1 MPRSSD
7 PIYRSPQW
15 MGAFDPARRE
25 AFERAINVSG
35 AGSVLIQ
42 TFINRTVQMLT
53 LREFGLQS
61 VLDRRPGQGDKA
73 YINRRTA
80 GTAGGAWVADTD
92 ALTEETGTYAQE
104 SFTYKTLAT
113 RGKVTRKM
121 QAIGRSYGDTL
132 AQELT
137 GKAEDFANALESAAV
152 IGDSAAT
159 TNQIDGLLTLVN
171 NVSSQVVS
179 LTTAASGTS
188 LTLSSLDDAI
198 DRVKGSAVRSDLV
211 IVGSFA
217 GLRSLNA
224 ALQAQQQ
231 FNDTVEIAA
240 GFRVRT
246 YDGIPMVV
254 STAMPNTLQYLGDGS
269 IKQFTGGTSTALA
282 VVNKRH
288 VYWEELTPTT
298 VMPLAKTDSQ
308 FDQFD
313 MFWDGALVYANT
325 LGGALVTGISV

>member
-7 PIYRSPQW
+7 PQYRSPQW
-15 MGAFDPARRE
+15 MGSFDPARRE

-80 GTAGGAWVADTD
+80 GANGGAWVADTD
-92 ALTEETGTYAQE
+92 SLTEETGSYAQS
-104 SFTYKTLAT
+104 SFQYKTLAT

-132 AQELT
+132 AQEIT
-137 GKAEDFANALESAAV
+137 GKAEDFANALEDAAV
-152 IGDSAAT
+152 LGDSGANA
-159 TNQIDGLLTLVN
+159 NQIDGLLTLVN
-171 NVSSQVVS
+171 DVSGQVVS
-179 LTTAASGTS
+179 LTTASAGTS
-188 LTLSSLDDAI
+188 LTLASLDDAI

-217 GLRSLNA
+217 GLRALNA
-224 ALQAQQQ
+224 QLQAQQQ
-231 FNDTVEIAA
+231 FNDVVEIAA

-254 STAMPNTLQYLGDGS
+254 STAMPNTLQYGGDGT
-269 IKQFTGGTSTALA
+269 ITQFTGGSSTALA

-313 MFWDGALVYANT
+313 MFWDGALVFANT
-325 LGGALVTGISV
+325 LGGSLVTGISV

>member
-7 PIYRSPQW
+7 PQYRSPQW
-15 MGAFDPARRE
+15 MGSFDPARRE

-80 GTAGGAWVADTD
+80 GANGGAWVADTD
-92 ALTEETGTYAQE
+92 SLTEETGSYAQS
-104 SFTYKTLAT
+104 SFQYKTLAT

-132 AQELT
+132 AQEIT
-137 GKAEDFANALESAAV
+137 GKAEDFANALEDAAV
-152 IGDSAAT
+152 IGDSGSDA
-159 TNQIDGLLTLVN
+159 NQIDGLLTLVN
-171 NVSSQVVS
+171 DVSGQVVS
-179 LTTAASGTS
+179 LTTAAAGTS
-188 LTLSSLDDAI
+188 LTLASLDDAI

-217 GLRSLNA
+217 GLRALNA
-224 ALQAQQQ
+224 QLQAQQQ
-231 FNDTVEIAA
+231 FNDVVEIAA

-254 STAMPNTLQYLGDGS
+254 STAMPNTLQYGGDGT
-269 IKQFTGGTSTALA
+269 ITQFTGGTSTALA

-325 LGGALVTGISV
+325 LGGSLVTGISV